1 MTKSVPLNTKQRTLI
16 RTALGHY
23 RPTKPEESGETLD
36 LIQHLIK
43 YN

>member
-1 MTKSVPLNTKQRTLI
+1 MIKSVPLDTKQRTLI